1 MERNLKEILDQSLVI
16 IEQAAEFIS
25 AEFSTINKDQI
36 EYKGFNDLVSYVDKG
51 AEKILVEGLQKV
63 LPDAGILAEE
73 GTGKQANEKYTWII
87 DPVDG
92 TTNYLH
98 GLPIF
103 AISVALMENDQPIVG
118 IVYEINRREVF
129 TATLGGG
136 AFCNGEPIHVSRAK
150 TLGESL
156 IATGFPYY
164 DFGKMENYLSI
175 LHSLMKSSHGLRRLG
190 SAAVDLVY
198 VACGRFESY
207 FEYNLKPWDVAA
219 GTLIV
224 REAGGMVTEFTGSG
238 DPIFGKEILASN
250 ALIHQSM
257 IDAIAKHW

>member
-1 MERNLKEILDQSLVI
+1 MEKNLKEILDKSLVV
-16 IEQAAEFIS
+16 IEQAASFIS
-25 AEFSTINKDQI
+25 AEFNTIDKDQI

-63 LPDAGILAEE
+63 LPEAGILAEE
-73 GTGKQANEKYTWII
+73 GTGSQKSERYTWII

-103 AISVALMENDQPIVG
+103 AISVALMENNQPIIG

-136 AFCNGEPIHVSRAK
+136 AFCNGKPIHVSSAK
-150 TLGESL
+150 KLGESL

-175 LHSLMKSSHGLRRLG
+175 LHALMKTSHGLRRLG
-190 SAAVDLVY
+190 SAAVDLAY
-198 VACGRFESY
+198 VACGRFEGF

-224 REAGGMVTEFTGSG
+224 QEAGGKVTQFHGED

-250 ALIHQSM
+250 ATIHPSLMETINQ
-257 IDAIAKHW
+257 HW

>member
-1 MERNLKEILDQSLVI
+1 MEKNLNEILDQSLVV
-16 IEQAAEFIS
+16 IEQAADFIS
-25 AEFSTINKDQI
+25 AEFKTISKDQI

-51 AEKILVEGLQKV
+51 AEKILVEGLRKV
-63 LPDAGILAEE
+63 LPEAGILAEE

-103 AISVALMENDQPIVG
+103 AISVALMENDQPIIGV
-118 IVYEINRREVF
+118 VYEINRREVF
-129 TATLGGG
+129 TAILGGG
-136 AFCNGEPIHVSRAK
+136 AFCNDKPIHVSSAK
-150 TLGESL
+150 NLGESL

-175 LHSLMKSSHGLRRLG
+175 LHSLMKTSHGLRRLG

-198 VACGRFESY
+198 VACGRFEGF

-224 REAGGMVTEFTGSG
+224 REAGGMVTEFEGG
-238 DPIFGKEILASN
+238 DNPIFGKEILASN
-250 ALIHQSM
+250 GTIHQSM
-257 IDAIAKHW
+257 IETISKHW

>member
-1 MERNLKEILDQSLVI
+1 MEKKLKEILDQSLLVI
-16 IEQAAEFIS
+16 EKAADFIS
-25 AEFSTINKDQI
+25 AEFNTIGKDQI

-63 LPDAGILAEE
+63 LPEAGILAEE
-73 GTGKQANEKYTWII
+73 GTGSQTNEKYTWII

-103 AISVALMENDQPIVG
+103 AISVALIENNQPIIG

-129 TATLGGG
+129 TAILGGG
-136 AFCNGEPIHVSRAK
+136 AFCNDQPIHVSSAK
-150 TLGESL
+150 NLGESL

-164 DFGKMENYLSI
+164 DFGKMENYLKI
-175 LHSLMKSSHGLRRLG
+175 LHALMKTSHGLRRLG
-190 SAAVDLVY
+190 SAAVDLAY
-198 VACGRFESY
+198 VACGRFEGF

-224 REAGGMVTEFTGSG
+224 LEAGGKVTEFQGG
-238 DPIFGKEILASN
+238 DDPIFGKEILASN
-250 ALIHQSM
+250 ATIHQSL
-257 IDAIAKHW
+257 IETINKHW